1 MILVTEIGLRGGS
14 VKQNITLTLDRRIIQ
29 AAKDFAARRG
39 TSVSAL
45 LADELQGKLER
56 QRQYDQSR
64 RSALALLDL
73 SFPLGGQGVKD
84 RNSLHDCLARR

>member
-1 MILVTEIGLRGGS
+1 M
-14 VKQNITLTLDRRIIQ
+14 KQNITLTLDRRIIK
-29 AAKDFAARRG
+29 AAKVFAAREG

-45 LADELQGKLER
+45 LADELQSRIER

-64 RSALALLDL
+64 QVALALLEQ

-84 RNSLHDCLARR
+84 RNSLHDRAALR